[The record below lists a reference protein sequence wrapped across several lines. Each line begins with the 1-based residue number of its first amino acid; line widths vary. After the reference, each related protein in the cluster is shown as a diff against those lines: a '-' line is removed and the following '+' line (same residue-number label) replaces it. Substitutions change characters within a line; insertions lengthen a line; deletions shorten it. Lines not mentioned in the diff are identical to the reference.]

1 MVMRKS
7 LRIVIIFC
15 LGFMLLQACSSDSGV
30 NSKPML
36 GELLKREQIR
46 AVTVPNFLI
55 RYLMLFNAETRKIQ
69 PLLKGV
75 SSATFA
81 LSNSNNASEIFER
94 IENSLILFGYEDLL
108 EVIDSE
114 SKITIKQLKRGSI
127 IKELI
132 FLINDTESVICL
144 SIRGKITNEELLRFV
159 AKFANQRGI
168 ENPV

>member
-1 MVMRKS
+1 MVMRRL
-7 LRIVIIFC
+7 LRIVIIFF
-15 LGFMLLQACSSDSGV
+15 LGFMLLQACSSHSGD
-30 NSKPML
+30 NSKPKL

-75 SSATFA
+75 TSATFA

-94 IENSLILFGYEDLL
+94 IENSLNLFGYEDLL
-108 EVIDSE
+108 EVIGSK
-114 SKITIKQLKRGSI
+114 SKITIKQLKQGSI
-127 IKELI
+127 IKELVL
-132 FLINDTESVICL
+132 LINDTESILCL
-144 SIRGKITNEELLRFV
+144 SMRGKITNEELLEVV
-159 AKFANQRGI
+159 AKFANQSGI